1 MDHLVRVEVTGI
13 FPIVSVTGYRD
24 VEEYQF
30 DDEGSPLFDAD
41 GNPVFVIVRV
51 PVTEDVSKPGFAMLD
66 PAETNIRALVRAGLV
81 KIAPLKKPT
90 AAKTEGA

>member
-24 VEEYQF
+24 EEEVQF
-30 DDEGSPLFDAD
+30 DGDRPLFDSE
-41 GNPVFVIVRV
+41 GQPVVKVVRV
-51 PVTEDVSKPGFAMLD
+51 AETEDVSKPGFAMLD

-81 KIAPLKKPT
+81 KPAPQKKPV
-90 AAKTEGA
+90 AKTKEA